1 MLGCVELG
9 KADNARI
16 HKVIFLQYLN
26 IIIEFLKQRKVL
38 VF

>member
-16 HKVIFLQYLN
+16 HKVIYLQYLN
-26 IIIEFLKQRKVL
+26 IIDFLKQTKLL